1 MTHNKNLKPK
11 TKYNAYYNKK
21 GNYKNGSNES
31 NFDKK
36 NKNRALK
43 WKEIE
48 AKELDNATTGN
59 RGIRSAISSSIWI
72 LKYC

>member
-43 WKEIE
+43 
-48 AKELDNATTGN
+48 
-59 RGIRSAISSSIWI
+59 
-72 LKYC
+72 